1 MNRITALSAATVL
14 PLAIAT
20 AACGGGGGGGS
31 AAGAIA
37 VTATD
42 TACTPATTDI
52 TAGKVKFAVA
62 NKGSKVT
69 EMYVYGDGDKVISE
83 VENIGPGTSR
93 VMTIGNLKAGHY
105 QLACK
110 PGQEGKGIRTDIH
123 VTGQSEGDGMGASNE
138 TPTVHQAVVAKDFK
152 YEGMA
157 SFHPKAGDVV
167 EFELTNKGDAQH
179 ELEIKGPSGNVV
191 GEVAPIDGGKDG
203 KAVITLSKPGRYTY
217 RCGIDGHEGLGMHG
231 SFTVSG

>member
-14 PLAIAT
+14 PLTLA
-20 AACGGGGGGGS
+20 AACGGGS
-31 AAGAIA
+31 ASTKGAIA

-42 TACTPATTDI
+42 TACTPATTGLP
-52 TAGKVKFAVA
+52 AGKVKFAVS
-62 NKGSKVT
+62 NKGTKVT
-69 EMYVYGDGDKVISE
+69 EMYVYADGDKTVGE
-83 VENIGPGTSR
+83 VENIGPGTTR
-93 VMTIGNLKAGHY
+93 VLTIDNLKAGHY

-110 PGQEGKGIRTDIH
+110 PGQQGNGIRTDVH
-123 VTGQSEGDGMGASNE
+123 VDGGSASDGMGSMNE
-138 TPTVHQAVVAKDFK
+138 APTVHQTVIAKDFK
-152 YEGMA
+152 FEGLG

-167 EFELTNKGDAQH
+167 EFDLQNKGDAQH
-179 ELEIKGPSGNVV
+179 ELEIKGPDGKVV
-191 GEVAPIDGGKDG
+191 GEVAPVDGGKDG